1 MYPYRIRLRG
11 PWEARYGDIVK
22 RIHLPATWSDLDTGD
37 YVGPVALERRFG
49 RPSNIDATER
59 IWLVGEGFVDRSELS
74 LQGQPLGVV
83 EQGAFAFEV
92 TSLIGP
98 RNRLEVNLAAYPGR
112 VVLWGDIAL
121 EIRATAYLS
130 DVRRGEGIIEGRV
143 VGECD
148 GPLEIYVLDVGRNIA
163 YQRLAGIGAFV
174 IPIEPTDNLLRVELM
189 HVSEVWYVVECDS
202 PAS

>member
-11 PWEARYGDIVK
+11 PWEARHGDNVK
-22 RIHLPATWSDLDTGD
+22 RIHLPATWSDLDVGD

-74 LQGQPLGVV
+74 LQGQSLGVV
-83 EQGAFAFEV
+83 AGDAFAFEV

-98 RNRLEVNLAAYPGR
+98 RNRLEVKLAAYPGR
-112 VVLWGDIAL
+112 EVLWGDIAL

-130 DVRRGEGIIEGRV
+130 DVRRDAGAIEGRV
-143 VGECD
+143 VGECE
-148 GPLEIYVLDVGRNIA
+148 GPLEIYVLDSGRTVG
-163 YQRLAGIGAFV
+163 YKRLAGIGEFSV
-174 IPIEPTDNLLRVELM
+174 PIESNADMLRVELM
-189 HVSEVWYVVECDS
+189 HVSEVWFVVENV
-202 PAS
+202 